1 LLRAFRT
8 RPDRRDSAARPLFS
22 LIDPL
27 FIFGAEK
34 RCVHDLIAD
43 TIVVDA

>member
-1 LLRAFRT
+1 
-8 RPDRRDSAARPLFS
+8 LFS

-27 FIFGAEK
+27 FIFGEEK

-43 TIVVDA
+43 TIVVTA